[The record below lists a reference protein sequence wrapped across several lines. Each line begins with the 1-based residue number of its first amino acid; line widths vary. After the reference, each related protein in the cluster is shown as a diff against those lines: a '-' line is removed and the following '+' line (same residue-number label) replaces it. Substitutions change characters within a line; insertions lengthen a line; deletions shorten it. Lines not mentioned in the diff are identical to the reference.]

1 MHCPLCGHDSTRVI
15 DSRSSESGV
24 RRRRSCDACSERF
37 TTYEHVQRAIIMVV
51 KKDGRR
57 EEFNREKLLAG
68 LRISARKRPLATG
81 SIDAAVDDIERR
93 LLNCGQSEIQS
104 RVIGEMAI
112 SHLKQLDP
120 IAYIRFASVYRQFV
134 SLEEMLEELNRIAL
148 SPGIPPSEQPRLFDD
163 EIADILS
170 AANESATAE
179 HDDDGPDDGP
189 DDDPPAFDHSLDD
202 EAAEAREP
210 IAIESAR
217 NGV

>member
-1 MHCPLCGHDSTRVI
+1 MHCPLCGHESTRVI
-15 DSRSSESGV
+15 DSRSGEAGV
-24 RRRRSCDACSERF
+24 RRRRRCDECDERF
-37 TTYEHVQRAIIMVV
+37 TTYEQVQRAIIMVV

-57 EEFNREKLLAG
+57 EEFDREKLLTG
-68 LRISARKRPLATG
+68 LRVSARKRPLATG
-81 SIDAAVDDIERR
+81 SIDAVVDDIERR

-148 SPGIPPSEQPRLFDD
+148 SPGVPPSEQPRLFDD
-163 EIADILS
+163 EIADILN
-170 AANESATAE
+170 AAAE
-179 HDDDGPDDGP
+179 QEEADAGPGP
-189 DDDPPAFDHSLDD
+189 EPLDPSLNGV
-202 EAAEAREP
+202 EAEAREP

-217 NGV
+217 SGV

>member
-1 MHCPLCGHDSTRVI
+1 MHCPLCGHESTRVI
-15 DSRSSESGV
+15 DSRSGESGV
-24 RRRRSCDACSERF
+24 RRRRNCDACNERF
-37 TTYEHVQRAIIMVV
+37 TTYEHVQRTIIMVV

-57 EEFNREKLLAG
+57 EEFDREKLLTG

-81 SIDAAVDDIERR
+81 SIDAVVDDIERR

-148 SPGIPPSEQPRLFDD
+148 SPGVPPSEQPRLFDD
-163 EIADILS
+163 EIADILNAVS
-170 AANESATAE
+170 EG
-179 HDDDGPDDGP
+179 DDSDRP
-189 DDDPPAFDHSLDD
+189 DDDPPPFDPSLNGED
-202 EAAEAREP
+202 AEAREP

-217 NGV
+217 SPV